1 MKLVVTEF
9 ISLDG
14 VIEAPGG
21 EKGYKHSGW
30 TIPYW
35 SDEIGKFKLDE
46 LFTCDAFLLGRVTY
60 EGFAAAWPTRTDEI
74 GFADRMNSLPK
85 YIASTTLN
93 ETTWN
98 NSSILTGDIYE
109 QVNTLKQQ
117 PGQDLLIAGSCT
129 LAQSLMP
136 CGLIDE
142 YRLLVYPVILGSG
155 KRLFGREEKID
166 LKLLETR
173 AFGSGVTLQR
183 YLTV

>member
-14 VIEAPGG
+14 VVEAPGG
-21 EKGYKHSGW
+21 EEGYKHTGW

-35 SDEIGKFKLDE
+35 NDEIAMFKLDE
-46 LFTCDAFLLGRVTY
+46 VFTCDAFLLGRITY
-60 EGFAAAWPTRTDEI
+60 ESFAGAWPTRTDEM

-85 YIASTTLN
+85 YVASTTLK
-93 ETTWN
+93 EASWN

-109 QVNTLKQQ
+109 RVFNLKQQ

-142 YRLLVYPVILGSG
+142 FRLLVYPVILGSG
-155 KRLFGREEKID
+155 MRLFGRDEKID
-166 LKLLETR
+166 LKLLETK
-173 AFGSGVTLQR
+173 AFGSGVVLQR
-183 YLTV
+183 YLTP